1 MKRALSTLEPTVIAI
16 GIMLLKEMV
25 CDNKD
30 DLSAFDEQLSNLL
43 CTGRST
49 LDSYDTTSPNHQDF
63 TKVWNTFC
71 DQINAIELRQKL
83 DFTIAKRRDN
93 KTLQFLLGFVRI
105 VKRLFTFIEAVRSRN
120 WILYLAS
127 FEAMIK
133 DFTSL
138 DRIKYRRWSAVY
150 LADMQHLKQSGDQ

>member
-1 MKRALSTLEPTVIAI
+1 
-16 GIMLLKEMV
+16 MV

-93 KTLQFLLGFVRI
+93 KTLQFLLGFVWI
-105 VKRLFTFIEAVRSRN
+105 VL
-120 WILYLAS
+120 L
-127 FEAMIK
+127 
-133 DFTSL
+133 
-138 DRIKYRRWSAVY
+138 VY
-150 LADMQHLKQSGDQ
+150 LFLDFVPMLLVALAQTDFVPAR